1 MLEKK
6 WKGMSDMNT
15 KKLLNKIAV
24 ITGGAQGIGKATAEL
39 LASEGAVVIIGDL
52 SIAQSDKL
60 VKRELEN
67 GESLYEGKLN
77 VADEISVESFFKKV
91 TDKFGTVDI
100 LYNNAGIVRNA
111 APIEDIPRENWDK
124 VFGVNTFGTINCCK
138 AVIPFMKAQ
147 KSGKIVNSTS
157 VAAEVGGIR
166 TEASYAASKGANITL
181 TWSLAKYL
189 GPYNIN
195 VNAVSPGVIR
205 TPMTDSLE
213 PADINSFAL
222 RRIGEPINVANAILF
237 LVSDMSDYLTG
248 VILDIN
254 GGQYMR

>member
-1 MLEKK
+1 
-6 WKGMSDMNT
+6 MSN

-24 ITGGAQGIGKATAEL
+24 ITGGAQGIGLATAEL

-52 SIAQSDKL
+52 SIAESDKL
-60 VKRELEN
+60 MKRVLEN
-67 GESLYEGKLN
+67 GESLYEGKLD
-77 VADEISVESFFKKV
+77 VADEISVVNFFEKV
-91 TDKFGTVDI
+91 TDQFGTVDI

-111 APIEDIPRENWDK
+111 TPFEDIPRENWDK

-147 KSGKIVNSTS
+147 KSGKIINSTS
-157 VAAEVGGIR
+157 IAAEVGGIR
-166 TEASYAASKGANITL
+166 TEASYSASKAANITL

-189 GPYNIN
+189 GPHNIN

-205 TPMTDSLE
+205 TPMTDSLD

-222 RRIGEPINVANAILF
+222 RRIGEPIDVANAILF
-237 LVSDMSDYLTG
+237 LASNMSDYLTG